1 MSSTKD
7 DKIRDAAGALFDGVL
22 APMAESMRAS
32 GDCPFPLKP
41 DASRDSYYV
50 RRAKHAM
57 THGYFTAPSCADFDD
72 FERRLAG
79 YWEALGRHELA
90 SKVSHFAATA
100 RAVYALG
107 EQDAEVSPFVYVMF

>member
-7 DKIRDAAGALFDGVL
+7 DEIREAAGALFDRVL

-32 GDCPFPLKP
+32 GSHPFPLKP

-50 RRAKHAM
+50 RRAKCAM
-57 THGYFTAPSCADFDD
+57 THGDFTAPSCTDFDD
-72 FERRLAG
+72 FERRLAAF
-79 YWEALGRHELA
+79 WTAIGRHELA
-90 SKVSHFAATA
+90 CKVSHFAAAA